1 MTRQL
6 GVTLAECLGSLS
18 HGGLQP
24 GALRAANGTFI
35 RSLSPESR
43 ILQTHCSTWGDPG
56 TGSGHWIAELDA
68 DSIDR
73 LLAVPEG
80 LVARWMPGRA
90 GWATKARH

>member
-6 GVTLAECLGSLS
+6 GVTLAEGLGSLS
-18 HGGLQP
+18 HGGLQLE
-24 GALRAANGTFI
+24 ALRAANGTFI

-43 ILQTHCSTWGDPG
+43 ILQTHCSTCGDPG

-73 LLAVPEG
+73 LWRCLKVWS
-80 LVARWMPGRA
+80 LRWMPGRA